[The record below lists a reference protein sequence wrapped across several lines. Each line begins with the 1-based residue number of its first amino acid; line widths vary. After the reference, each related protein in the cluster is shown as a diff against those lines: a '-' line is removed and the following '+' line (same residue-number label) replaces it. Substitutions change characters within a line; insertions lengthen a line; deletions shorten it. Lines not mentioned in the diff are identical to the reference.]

1 MGSSLTVTNTFQI
14 GAGPFNRRA
23 LVLQEPGY
31 LGDPL
36 PLHSPRACGLGKAA
50 SVEWMASFLSLS

>member
-14 GAGPFNRRA
+14 SAGPFHRRA
-23 LVLQEPGY
+23 LVLHKPGY
-31 LGDPL
+31 PGDL
-36 PLHSPRACGLGKAA
+36 PPHPPRAHGLGKAA